1 MICVDEQSFSVLL
14 NLDLHNVSLLNLG
27 NVETTSLKEVKP
39 SRTRGEYCWTLTPFA
54 PRFVFE
60 ADPSVERVTY
70 VDADLWF
77 RKSPDP
83 IFAEFE
89 KSAAHEIGRASCRE
103 RVCQYV

>member
-39 SRTRGEYCWTLTPFA
+39 SRTRGEYCWTLTPFDQ
-54 PRFVFE
+54 RFE
-60 ADPSVERVTY
+60 LETDPSVERVTY

-77 RKSPDP
+77 RKSTDP
-83 IFAEFE
+83 IFRSE
-89 KSAAHEIGRASCRE
+89 E
-103 RVCQYV
+103 RRVGKGGGSTCKT